1 MKTKYNYLIVL
12 GLLLATSCSSKEN
25 NSADKESAE
34 ETEMVSDVVE
44 LSQKQMDAVG
54 ITLGKIE
61 EKELGT
67 NIRANGQISLNPQN
81 LSDVSA
87 LLPGVVKKITVVE
100 GQHISAGQTVAYI
113 ENTEIVQMQKDYLV
127 ACRETETAQQ
137 ELKRQQALADAGA
150 GIAKNLQLASAS
162 YQTALAT
169 QQGLARQLVQIGI
182 SPKQAGAGNISLQM
196 PVKSLIS
203 GTVIKI
209 TATTGAYIDPTAPMM
224 QVADNSAPFVLL
236 NIFPKDLALVK
247 IGQTVEMALT
257 DNSGE
262 RLNGKVTQI
271 NSNVDPDTK
280 AIAVHVSLNPGQ
292 KFSLAAGT
300 NVVGSINTGQHLV
313 PAVHDDAIVD
323 IEGKKY
329 FFVFQGNEQENGVDM
344 YRFGRAEVITGVS
357 ELGYTQISLVKPL
370 PEDAEV
376 VTSNAFY
383 LASMSADH
391 GEH

>member
-1 MKTKYNYLIVL
+1 
-12 GLLLATSCSSKEN
+12 
-25 NSADKESAE
+25 
-34 ETEMVSDVVE
+34 
-44 LSQKQMDAVG
+44 
-54 ITLGKIE
+54 
-61 EKELGT
+61 
-67 NIRANGQISLNPQN
+67 
-81 LSDVSA
+81 
-87 LLPGVVKKITVVE
+87 
-100 GQHISAGQTVAYI
+100 
-113 ENTEIVQMQKDYLV
+113 
-127 ACRETETAQQ
+127 
-137 ELKRQQALADAGA
+137 
-150 GIAKNLQLASAS
+150 
-162 YQTALAT
+162 
-169 QQGLARQLVQIGI
+169 
-182 SPKQAGAGNISLQM
+182 M

-257 DNSGE
+257 DDSGE

-329 FFVFQGNEQENGVDM
+329 IFVFQGNEQENGVDM

>member
-113 ENTEIVQMQKDYLV
+113 EITEIVQMQKDYLV

-329 FFVFQGNEQENGVDM
+329 IFVFQGNEQENGVDM

>member
-100 GQHISAGQTVAYI
+100 GQHISAAQTVAYI

-329 FFVFQGNEQENGVDM
+329 IFVFQGNEQENGVDM

>member
-280 AIAVHVSLNPGQ
+280 AIAVHVSLNHGQ

-329 FFVFQGNEQENGVDM
+329 IFVFQGNEQENGVDM